1 MDYLCPVFIRG
12 ENVQD
17 KASQGIDRFPCIG
30 TYRYICYHT
39 DDRKKWIVLSVVS
52 ICKGWVTFCFYTY
65 KWSDA
70 RSAYV
75 YEWDICLPGDVVAD
89 QGIPQGERWK
99 SQITIPLSD
108 HVLWCADTVFYNGD
122 FRSFRYIKV
131 LRSDHAGSTTRNRI
145 SADRYLRF

>member
-1 MDYLCPVFIRG
+1 MG
-12 ENVQD
+12 G
-17 KASQGIDRFPCIG
+17 SSSCIA
-30 TYRYICYHT
+30 TYRHICHCI
-39 DDRKKWIVLSVVS
+39 DDRKKQPVLLVLSIYKGS
-52 ICKGWVTFCFYTY
+52 ITFCFYTY
-65 KWSDA
+65 KRGDA
-70 RSAYV
+70 RPFDV

-108 HVLWCADTVFYNGD
+108 HVFWCADTVFYNGD